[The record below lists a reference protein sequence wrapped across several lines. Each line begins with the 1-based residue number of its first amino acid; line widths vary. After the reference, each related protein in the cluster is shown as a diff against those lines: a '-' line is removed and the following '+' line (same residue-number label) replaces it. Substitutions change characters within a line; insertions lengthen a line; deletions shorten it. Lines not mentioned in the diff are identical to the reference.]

1 MISFSLDQIL
11 LSGII
16 DREKDDV
23 FNFYV
28 TVPEALREPLTRFSY
43 DAEVEVA
50 YL

>member
-11 LSGII
+11 LSGIV
-16 DREKDDV
+16 DREEDDV

-28 TVPEALREPLTRFSY
+28 TAPEALREPLTRFSY

>member
-11 LSGII
+11 LSGIV
-16 DREKDDV
+16 DSEEDDV
-23 FNFYV
+23 LDVYM
-28 TVPEALREPLTRFSY
+28 TACETLRELLTRFSY